1 MSSTQ
6 LERVKSELKR
16 IRYGLSMFRI
26 FCVLQINFQI
36 YFMNTKPYI
45 YCGYDF
51 LESWGLF
58 RKPLD
63 LYVITFTPEG
73 MAGLFRKT

>member
-1 MSSTQ
+1 MDY
-6 LERVKSELKR
+6 LCL
-16 IRYGLSMFRI
+16 GFL
-26 FCVLQINFQI
+26 CVLQINFQI

-45 YCGYDF
+45 YFGYDF

-63 LYVITFTPEG
+63 LYVIIFTPEG
-73 MAGLFRKT
+73 MAGLFGKT